1 MIIELI
7 KDLTRLLNQ
16 SCLNTLTFQLIY
28 LYLKLRRAE
37 KGLINIKNKD
47 QKKKNYGV
55 MLGILILQKNIQKEL
70 EKLIKKKLVKHIT
83 NPEEITKEDKKFIS
97 DLDYDEIGFPV

>member
-1 MIIELI
+1 MVIELI

-16 SCLNTLTFQLIY
+16 SCLSTLTFQLIY
-28 LYLKLRRAE
+28 LYLKLRRAK

-47 QKKKNYGV
+47 QKKKKLWCHVRHINPS
-55 MLGILILQKNIQKEL
+55 KEHSERIRKIDL
-70 EKLIKKKLVKHIT
+70 KKLVKYIT
-83 NPEEITKEDKKFIS
+83 NPEEITKEDKEFIS

>member
-7 KDLTRLLNQ
+7 KDLTKLLNQ

-28 LYLKLRRAE
+28 LYLKLRRAK

-47 QKKKNYGV
+47 QKKKLWCHVSHINPS
-55 MLGILILQKNIQKEL
+55 KEHP
-70 EKLIKKKLVKHIT
+70 ERIRKIDKEKLVKYIT
-83 NPEEITKEDKKFIS
+83 NPEEITKEDKEFVS
-97 DLDYDEIGFPV
+97 DLDYDEIGFSV

>member
-1 MIIELI
+1 MVIELI

-16 SCLNTLTFQLIY
+16 SCLSTLTFQLIY
-28 LYLKLRRAE
+28 LYLKLRRAK

-47 QKKKNYGV
+47 QKKKTYGV

-70 EKLIKKKLVKHIT
+70 EKLIKKKLVKYIT
-83 NPEEITKEDKKFIS
+83 NPEEITKEDKEFIS